1 MIRVPNSTPM
11 VCGQSAITK
20 DQFIRDTRGLVGI
33 FTFLLRELVEETG
46 LADTHITDDDI
57 FENIGVIVGS
67 GGHFS

>member
-20 DQFIRDTRGLVGI
+20 DQVIRDTRGLVGI
-33 FTFLLRELVEETG
+33 FTFLLRELVEETR